1 MNYLFYI
8 QAMSSEF
15 NTEIDIC
22 TLKQVSLS
30 RAAYTCQAA
39 RRLALGSA
47 NQLLTTL
54 LFPRCFLLTLKK
66 ITLRSFSRLPC
77 THLLRCLANWPA
89 LVLRLDF
96 FFSISEFTFQF
107 NENQIL
113 LQSMC
118 RQPKY
123 HHG

>member
-30 RAAYTCQAA
+30 RAAYTYQAA

-96 FFSISEFTFQF
+96 FFPISEFMFQF